1 MESMRIEIWQ
11 TEETPNT
18 TVLHVKNELDS
29 SSVEKLNEVFAEVLE
44 KYPRYVIADMSEVTL
59 FSSAALGR
67 FMGFK
72 KRLVESKGDLV
83 LAGLTLEIKSQLTSL
98 GAFKIF
104 RSFANVSAAVNAYKW
119 EREGISQALTL
130 SFPPEL
136 HFVPPVRQLVSR
148 IAKQKGYS
156 SRDSFR
162 IETIVDEVCN
172 NAVEHGDGE
181 QRRDVDLFLGID
193 REKVE
198 IKVVNTS
205 NPSKVE
211 VLKQLSKSISK
222 TAMPDLQDKRG
233 RGLALIKMLS
243 NNLSIDFSENG
254 TSVHVTRF
262 RGD

>member
-11 TEETPNT
+11 TQDTPNT
-18 TVLHVKNELDS
+18 TVLHVINELDGA
-29 SSVEKLNEVFAEVLE
+29 SVEKLNEVFDEVLH
-44 KYPRYVIADMSEVTL
+44 KYPRYVIADLSQVTL

-83 LAGLTLEIKSQLTSL
+83 FTGLTLDIRTQLSSL

-104 RSFANVSAAVNAYKW
+104 ESYPNVRSAVNAYKW
-119 EREGISQALTL
+119 EHEGISQSLTL

-162 IETIVDEVCN
+162 LETIVDEVCN
-172 NAVEHGDGE
+172 NAVEHGDADAY
-181 QRRDVDLFLGID
+181 RDIELFLGID

-198 IKVVNTS
+198 IKVINTS
-205 NPSKVE
+205 NPAKVE
-211 VLKQLSKSISK
+211 VLKQLSNSISK
-222 TAMPDLQDKRG
+222 TAVPQLDDKRG
-233 RGLALIKMLS
+233 RGLTLIKMLS

-254 TSVHVTRF
+254 TTVHVTRL